1 MSKEPKALSKREQI
15 EAMLPWYERGQLE
28 DADAKRVEKY
38 LADNPG
44 VADQLAL
51 IEEERGETILLNET
65 RGAPSGRALDRLMDS
80 IEAHEAANP
89 SLASTKKAVW
99 GWASRLVGAPV
110 PARLQWIAAAAAI
123 LIVVQ
128 GVSLGVLLTSGT
140 PFGEGADK
148 PAGQSYETA
157 SGPTRGVVR
166 EPGSGAVKGTFAL
179 VQFTDTAKISDI
191 NAILTEKGFTLV
203 EGPKPRGFYRI
214 RISDQA
220 LDNRARDTIL
230 DELMARQELVS
241 LALPA
246 E

>member
-15 EAMLPWYERGQLE
+15 EAMLPWYESGQLD
-28 DADAKRVEKY
+28 DADAKAVADY
-38 LADNPG
+38 LADHPG

-51 IEEERGETILLNET
+51 IEEERGETTLLNQA
-65 RGAPSGRALDRLMDS
+65 RGTPSARALDRLMDS

-110 PARLQWIAAAAAI
+110 PASLQWVAAAAAI
-123 LIVVQ
+123 LIVAQ
-128 GVSLGVLLTSGT
+128 GVSLGVLLTSGS
-140 PFGEGADK
+140 PFSSGSDK

-157 SGPTRGVVR
+157 SGPSRAVVR
-166 EPGSGAVKGTFAL
+166 EQGPGVVKGTFAL
-179 VQFTDTAKISDI
+179 VQFTDTATVSEI
-191 NAILTEKGFTLV
+191 NAILTEKGFTV
-203 EGPKPRGFYRI
+203 VDGPKPRGFYKV

-220 LDNRARDTIL
+220 LDNKARDTIL
-230 DELMARQELVS
+230 DELMTRQELVS

>member
-15 EAMLPWYERGQLE
+15 EAMLPWYERGQLD

-44 VADQLAL
+44 VADQLA
-51 IEEERGETILLNET
+51 ILLHLA
-65 RGAPSGRALDRLMDS
+65 RGAPSARALDRLMDS
-80 IEAHEAANP
+80 IEANEAANP

-110 PARLQWIAAAAAI
+110 PASLQWVAAAAAI
-123 LIVVQ
+123 LIVAQ
-128 GVSLGVLLTSGT
+128 GVSIGVLLTSGT
-140 PFGEGADK
+140 PLDSGSGK

-157 SGPTRGVVR
+157 SGPTRAVVR
-166 EPGSGAVKGTFAL
+166 EQGPGVVKGTFVL
-179 VQFTDTAKISDI
+179 VQFTDAAKVSEI
-191 NAILTEKGFTLV
+191 NAILTEKGFTVV
-203 EGPKPRGFYRI
+203 EGPKPRGFYKV
-214 RISDQA
+214 RISDEA